1 MEKETVKGVLSWLIS
16 GDMLEVFLVWSVAGS
31 FVDLKQK
38 KQVICDLLIYGA
50 SSRIRT
56 NRPKLEVSI
65 EVYKG

>member
-1 MEKETVKGVLSWLIS
+1 MERGTVKGAISWLIS
-16 GDMLEVFLVWSVAGS
+16 GDMLEVFLVWSVVGS
-31 FVDLKQK
+31 FANLKQK
-38 KQVICDLLIYGA
+38 KQVICDLLFFGA